1 MSRDSVRY
9 LIPIALI
16 VVTALAVLVV
26 TQNSSLPTSGPVEAV
41 DEPGGISTEAV
52 QEYVVITD
60 VDGWQ
65 STSYER
71 AVKTPFAFFE
81 GDWESAELP
90 LSLGPWSG
98 EDLPVD
104 NQMVFI
110 LLEPDWVLSRS
121 YYRDEDMIW
130 CNLVGSRQS
139 KSFHPPEICYSSIGW
154 DVSHEGVKSI
164 PLRSTEI
171 YARSLTATKGGTQ
184 HAIVYLYLWSSP
196 ERNVSQ
202 GSILITVGAP
212 IQESLERTFAL
223 ETYFLAHLFSDSLGW
238 RRF

>member
-9 LIPIALI
+9 LIPLVLIALA
-16 VVTALAVLVV
+16 ALAILAV
-26 TQNSSLPTSGPVEAV
+26 TRRSSLPSSVPVEAV
-41 DEPGGISTEAV
+41 GEPGEAPAEAA

-71 AVKTPFAFFE
+71 AVRTPFAFFKD
-81 GDWESAELP
+81 DWENVELP

-98 EDLPVD
+98 EELTVD

-121 YYRDEDMIW
+121 YYKDKNMIW
-130 CNLVGSRQS
+130 CNLVGGRQS

-154 DVSHEGVKSI
+154 DVSPEGIESI

-171 YARSLTATKGGTQ
+171 YARSLTATKGDAR
-184 HAIVYLYLWSSP
+184 HAVVSLYLWPNP
-196 ERNVSQ
+196 ERDVRQ

-212 IQESLERTFAL
+212 IQGSLERTFAI
-223 ETYFLAHLFSDSLGW
+223 ETDFLAQMFSDSLGW